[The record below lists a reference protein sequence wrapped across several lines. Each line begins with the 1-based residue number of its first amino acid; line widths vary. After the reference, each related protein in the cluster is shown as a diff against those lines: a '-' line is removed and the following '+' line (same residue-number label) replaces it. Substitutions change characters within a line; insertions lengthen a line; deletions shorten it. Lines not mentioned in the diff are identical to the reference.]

1 MNLDVFEAIKKRRS
15 IRDYKPDPIPDEFL
29 EKIIDAAR
37 WAPSAHNAQPWEFVV
52 IKDKKLLKKL
62 SKTHIYSRFLENS
75 PLAIA
80 ACVDQNKSPN
90 HFVEDCSAAIQNLLL
105 AATALGLGTCWIAV
119 YRHGNNKNESYVKKV
134 LNIPENFR
142 VIALISIGYPAYVPN
157 PPERKN
163 LKDLIHLNGF

>member
-1 MNLDVFEAIKKRRS
+1 VI
-15 IRDYKPDPIPDEFL
+15 
-29 EKIIDAAR
+29 
-37 WAPSAHNAQPWEFVV
+37 

-62 SKTHIYSRFLENS
+62 SKTHVYSRFLENS

-119 YRHGNNKNESYVKKV
+119 YRHGNNKNEFYVKKV